1 MSELL
6 KLPWSLK
13 LALVAAFGAQATPSV
28 NIGMKAAFPAGPYLL
43 ELMFAILILS
53 FWTSC

>member
-13 LALVAAFGAQATPSV
+13 LALVAAFGAHATPSV
-28 NIGMKAAFPAGPYLL
+28 DIGMKAAFPAGSYLL
-43 ELMFAILILS
+43 ELMFAILILNS
-53 FWTSC
+53 